1 MKKIKSKSL
10 RLATESVRK
19 LSDEQTGTAAG
30 GTTNTLACPVSNTW
44 PTRCVCNYSLAC
56 EV

>member
-10 RLATESVRK
+10 RLTTESVRK
-19 LSDEQTGTAAG
+19 LSDEQTGAAAG
-30 GTTNTLACPVSNTW
+30 GSGATLACPVSNNG